1 MKKNRLLMLTSCIM
15 TTILL
20 TTACSAGTQVNIVQ
34 EEAAAKAEASLT
46 IGCAAG
52 LTDAIT
58 EIKDLYEIA
67 YPETKLTLNFASS
80 GTLMQQIEQGADTD
94 VFISASNKQINA
106 LKEKDLI
113 VNESLSIIA
122 ANSLVLIVPKD
133 SDLDI
138 KSTLDLVN
146 HDNIK
151 IAVGDPGFVPA
162 GKYADE
168 VFNSLKIT
176 DFVKDKL
183 VYGKDVREVLAWVES
198 GNLDAGFV
206 YHTDALI
213 TDKVKIIEL
222 IDSSLHSPIV
232 YPACIV
238 MSSKKQEASA
248 DFITYL
254 SSEDAKIILKDYGF
268 LLSY

>member
-1 MKKNRLLMLTSCIM
+1 MKHPLSVTIEDIRNAQKTIQGVINLTPCDFS
-15 TTILL
+15 
-20 TTACSAGTQVNIVQ
+20 
-34 EEAAAKAEASLT
+34 K
-46 IGCAAG
+46 
-52 LTDAIT
+52 
-58 EIKDLYEIA
+58 
-67 YPETKLTLNFASS
+67 
-80 GTLMQQIEQGADTD
+80 
-94 VFISASNKQINA
+94 SAS
-106 LKEKDLI
+106 DLI
-113 VNESLSIIA
+113 GSEIILKLENTSELFESVKKLKDKYKKSKGFEFKFTGIK
-122 ANSLVLIVPKD
+122 KD
-133 SDLDI
+133 SDLNI
-138 KSTLDLVN
+138 KSTPDLVN

-254 SSEDAKIILKDYGF
+254 SSEDAKNILKDYGF